1 MRMITRKIFKIQII
15 KYSEFKIKA
24 IVEEMEI
31 GMILL
36 SGGWR
41 MLLLIIVNYIV
52 EAVGPH
58 VKTKFKT
65 KNLGTAQNI
74 WHEKLNFIQNFA
86 ISETPTNLY

>member
-1 MRMITRKIFKIQII
+1 
-15 KYSEFKIKA
+15 
-24 IVEEMEI
+24 
-31 GMILL
+31 
-36 SGGWR
+36 